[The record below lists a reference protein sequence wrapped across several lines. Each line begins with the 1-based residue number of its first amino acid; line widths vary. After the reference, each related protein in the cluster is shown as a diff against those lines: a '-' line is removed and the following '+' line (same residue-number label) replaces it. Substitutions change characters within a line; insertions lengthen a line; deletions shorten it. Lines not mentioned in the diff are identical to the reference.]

1 MSATLQL
8 SVTAVEG
15 SANVQSNTSQVL
27 VELHITTNLGTYNQ
41 SGDTS
46 GSITLNG
53 AVIADLTGKAVY
65 LNTTTQLYRGIH
77 TVQHAPDGT
86 LTATVKASFDVNTAV
101 RWIYAE
107 KAAVLPRIHRP
118 SAITVPPLTLGSESE
133 LTLTRASDTFTHTV
147 TYTLGGRCGTV
158 AERTQETVL
167 RWTPPLELAYE
178 LPHSAMGEGSM
189 TVTTYTESGETVGEQ
204 TCPFTVYVPQTLV
217 PQVSLAVTLENSGA
231 AESWGVA
238 VKGKTRLGFAA
249 SVENSYGAAV
259 RECAFTFAGQ
269 TVKALQGVTEPIARA
284 GSFAPLFTVTDSRG
298 RTASAATEEVTVYD
312 YALPSIV
319 SSAVFR
325 CESDGTPDDAGQ
337 FVSVYCQALCSDIGG
352 RNALTV
358 RVRSR
363 RADGGWS
370 GYTTLENGAERVL
383 SGFAADAS
391 YEVELSAVDTLGG
404 SKAVVYD
411 IATERAAFHLGDGGR
426 SGAFGKFAEKDNTLE
441 CAWDAQFYGNAAVSG
456 GLTVDGGLTVGDGLT
471 VDGVLT
477 VGGKSLLDMVYPVG
491 SIYLSYNHTAPET
504 LFGGVWERIAGRFLL
519 AADEG
524 DTIGETGGEREHTL
538 TADEMP
544 RHQHLAV
551 RGYDADVADFFGG
564 SEARWGLTG
573 GDSTA
578 SACTSHRAYTDF
590 AGGGAPHNNMPPYI
604 TVSVWRRT
612 A

>member
-8 SVTAVEG
+8 SVTAVDG

-53 AVIADLTGKAVY
+53 TVIADLTGKAVY

-107 KAAVLPRIHRP
+107 RAAVLPRIHRP
-118 SAITVPPLTLGSESE
+118 SAITVPPLTLGSEGE
-133 LTLTRASDTFTHTV
+133 LTLTRAADTFTHTV
-147 TYTLGGRCGTV
+147 TYALGGRYGTV
-158 AERTQETVL
+158 AERTAETVL

-204 TCPFTVYVPQTLV
+204 SCPFTVYVPQSLV
-217 PQVSLAVTLENSGA
+217 PRLSLAVTLENSGA

-238 VKGKTRLGFAA
+238 VKGKTRLRFDA
-249 SVENSYGAAV
+249 SVENCYGAAV

-269 TVKALQGVTEPIARA
+269 SVKALQGVTEPVARA

-298 RTASAATEEVTVYD
+298 RTASAALEEVTVYD

-325 CESDGTPDDAGQ
+325 CESNGTPHDAGQ

-352 RNALTV
+352 RNGLTV

-363 RADGGWS
+363 RADGAWS
-370 GYTTLENGAERVL
+370 GYTTLENGAERIL

-404 SKAVVYD
+404 SKAVVYA

-441 CAWDAQFYGNAAVSG
+441 CAWDAQFYGNAAISG
-456 GLTVDGGLTVGDGLT
+456 ALQVGDGLT

-519 AADEG
+519 AAEAG
-524 DTIGETGGEREHTL
+524 DTIGATGGEREHTL
-538 TADEMP
+538 NKNEMP
-544 RHQHLAV
+544 EHGKHLCEGTIVGVGSAAGKYLSSLSSYGSAG
-551 RGYDADVADFFGG
+551 RGWDAKNGNEFYPAGRT
-564 SEARWGLTG
+564 E
-573 GDSTA
+573 
-578 SACTSHRAYTDF
+578 
-590 AGGGAPHNNMPPYI
+590 GGGAPHNNMPPYI

>member
-15 SANVQSNTSQVL
+15 SADVQRNTSQVL

-46 GSITLNG
+46 GSLTLNG
-53 AVIADLTGKAVY
+53 TVIADLTGKAVY
-65 LNTTTQLYRGIH
+65 LNTTTQLYRGVH

-86 LTATVKASFDVNTAV
+86 LTATVKAAFDVNTAV

-107 KAAVLPRIHRP
+107 QAAVLPRIHRP

-133 LTLTRASDTFTHTV
+133 LTLTRAVETFTHTV
-147 TYTLGGRCGTV
+147 TYALGGRRGTV
-158 AERTQETVL
+158 AERTAETVL

-178 LPHSAMGEGSM
+178 LPDSAMGEGSM

-204 TCPFTVYVPQTLV
+204 AYPFTVYVPQSLA

-249 SVENSYGAAV
+249 SVENCYGAAV

-269 TVKALQGVTEPIARA
+269 TVKGAEGVTEVITRA
-284 GSFAPLFTVTDSRG
+284 GCFTPHITVTDSRG
-298 RTASAATEEVTVYD
+298 RTASAQAQAVEVYD
-312 YALPSIV
+312 YALPAIV
-319 SSAVFR
+319 SSSAFR
-325 CESDGTPDDAGQ
+325 CRSDGTGDDMGA
-337 FVSVYCQALCSDIGG
+337 FVSVRCQAVCSDIGG

-363 RADGGWS
+363 RADGTWS
-370 GYTTLENGAERVL
+370 GYTTLENGAERIL

-391 YEVELSAVDTLGG
+391 YEVELSVVDSLGG
-404 SKAVVYD
+404 DKAVVYD

-426 SGAFGKFAEKDNTLE
+426 SGAFGKFAEKTDTLE
-441 CAWDAQFYGNAAVSG
+441 CAWDAQFYGNAAVDGTLSVG
-456 GLTVDGGLTVGDGLT
+456 GALQVEGTLR
-471 VDGVLT
+471 
-477 VGGKSLLDMVYPVG
+477 VGGKALLDMVYPVG
-491 SIYLSYNHTAPET
+491 SIYLAYNHTSPAT
-504 LFGGVWERIAGRFLL
+504 LFGGSWERLAGHFLL
-519 AADEG
+519 AAEDGES
-524 DTIGETGGEREHTL
+524 IGETGGEREHTL
-538 TADEMP
+538 TLNEIPNHDHTYGAAAW
-544 RHQHLAV
+544 AV
-551 RGYDADVADFFGG
+551 KSFTSRWGG
-564 SEARWGLTG
+564 SDGSTGAFVNEAQQLYAR
-573 GDSTA
+573 
-578 SACTSHRAYTDF
+578 
-590 AGGGAPHNNMPPYI
+590 GGGAAHNNMPPYVK
-604 TVSVWRRT
+604 VSMWRRT